1 MKIREVRAQ
10 NLRNFGPDAPAVSFV
25 DADTNLVRPLT
36 ILVGANGSGKTTLLE
51 LIESLAHAAYGDLTA
66 LHRLCRLNSQ
76 AHIILQYADR
86 TRLPRSVTLRTEGY
100 QAGRKL
106 GLRAEFSDDPPRP
119 DLDYSL
125 PIDLRYFPTLRLLP
139 EHAEST
145 ITSPSSDFPR
155 IYRYTANDSWKD
167 SLEALWVWQNYL
179 DLENQT
185 EGHPNLLPFVETI
198 QAILGK
204 DQTIKIQRGKVWIE
218 RPQSG
223 DRVRLHELPSGERQV
238 VVIFGELI
246 RSLKPGAIVLIDE
259 LEISLHPALQRTV
272 LYHLRRLAR
281 LHDLQLI
288 ITTNSMDIVANVDP
302 SEIINLDDMVFIEP
316 RAMTAE
322 AAA

>member
-10 NLRNFGPDAPAVSFV
+10 NLRNFGPDAPPVIFV
-25 DADTNLVRPLT
+25 DPGTNLVRPLT

-51 LIESLAHAAYGDLTA
+51 LIEAMGHAAYGDLTG
-66 LHRLCRLNSQ
+66 LRRLSRSNSQ
-76 AHIILQYADR
+76 AHIVLQYADR
-86 TRLPRSVTLRTEGY
+86 TRQPRCVTIHTDWN
-100 QAGRKL
+100 QPDRKL
-106 GLRAEFSDDPPRP
+106 GLRAEFSDAPQLPG
-119 DLDYSL
+119 LDYSL
-125 PIDLRYFPTLRLLP
+125 SVDLRYFPTLRLLP

-155 IYRYTANDSWKD
+155 IYRYTTNDSWKD

-185 EGHPNLLPFVETI
+185 EGHPNLFPFVETI
-198 QAILGK
+198 QAILGEE
-204 DQTIKIQRGKVWIE
+204 QTIKIQRGKVWIE
-218 RPQSG
+218 RPRNG

-259 LEISLHPALQRTV
+259 LEISLHPALQRAV

-281 LHDLQLI
+281 QHDLQII
-288 ITTNSMDIVANVDP
+288 ITTHSLEIVAAADP
-302 SEIINLDDMVFIEP
+302 SEIVNLDDMVFIEQAA
-316 RAMTAE
+316 RTAE
-322 AAA
+322 AAE

>member
-10 NLRNFGPDAPAVSFV
+10 NLRNFGPDAPPVSFV
-25 DADTNLVRPLT
+25 DTDTNLVRPLT

-51 LIESLAHAAYGDLTA
+51 LIEALGHGAYGDLTR
-66 LHRLCRLNSQ
+66 LRRLCRSNSQ
-76 AHIILQYADR
+76 AHITLQYADR
-86 TRLPRSVTLRTEGY
+86 TRQPRSITLHTNWNTPD
-100 QAGRKL
+100 RKL
-106 GLRAEFSDDPPRP
+106 GLHAEYSDVPPRP
-119 DLDYSL
+119 DLDHSL
-125 PIDLRYFPTLRLLP
+125 SVDLRYFPTLRLLP

-218 RPQSG
+218 RPGHG

-238 VVIFGELI
+238 IVIFGELI

-288 ITTNSMDIVANVDP
+288 LTTHSLEVVAYADP
-302 SEIINLDDMVFIEP
+302 SEIVNLDDMVFVEH

-322 AAA
+322 AAE